1 MTDQNEITI
10 FTQYN
15 ERNYNKI
22 KKLIG
27 YSYYYENEFLSDD
40 LGHIIEE
47 CLKNNITIYGFF
59 YGPVGGNQNLYFHTK
74 YKHLYFVSKNKQD
87 LIKFLSQQFDNF
99 EENDIRHGS
108 L

>member
-15 ERNYNKI
+15 EENHNKLNNLI
-22 KKLIG
+22 KD
-27 YSYYYENEFLSDD
+27 SYYYENDILPEN
-40 LGHIIEE
+40 LGEIIEE
-47 CLKNNITIYGFF
+47 CLKNNIQIFGFF
-59 YGPVGGNQNLYFHTK
+59 YGPGGGNPNLY
-74 YKHLYFVSKNKQD
+74 YVSKNKQD

>member
-27 YSYYYENEFLSDD
+27 YSYYYEGDILSDD
-40 LGHIIEE
+40 LGHIIDQ
-47 CLKNNITIYGFF
+47 CLINNITIHGFF
-59 YGPVGGNQNLYFHTK
+59 YGPGGGNPN
-74 YKHLYFVSKNKQD
+74 LYFVSKNKQD
-87 LIKFLSQQFDNF
+87 LIKFLSQEFDNF